1 VPIEASAWQRLR
13 LLLNRSPDNAR
24 IKNKMMYASTKDFFK
39 SYLEVRPA
47 VERHGV
53 SELCNNWLCGS
64 HSPGL
69 AAMLHLVAP
78 GVGITNLMHPIWTLP
93 SSCLNTNAVLL

>member
-1 VPIEASAWQRLR
+1 MPIEASAWQRLR

-53 SELCNNWLCGS
+53 SELCNIGCVDPTRRAWQRCCIWLP
-64 HSPGL
+64 PG
-69 AAMLHLVAP
+69 
-78 GVGITNLMHPIWTLP
+78 
-93 SSCLNTNAVLL
+93 